1 MMYKTSVLTVTLL
14 IGLAG
19 CASEYKTEAKEETAA
34 KKEATAPVNCKTA
47 EGDLRVLNSEKVNA
61 AQQAAAGVSTIAP
74 IGIVAGLVTG
84 TEGEKAQVTTGEYNK
99 ALDAAIAHIK
109 TTCHIQ

>member
-1 MMYKTSVLTVTLL
+1 MINKTIVVTVALV

-47 EGDLRVLNSEKVNA
+47 EGDLRMLNN
-61 AQQAAAGVSTIAP
+61 
-74 IGIVAGLVTG
+74 
-84 TEGEKAQVTTGEYNK
+84 EKASTANRIATRGSIGVRMWGMVRV
-99 ALDAAIAHIK
+99 AA
-109 TTCHIQ
+109 

>member
-1 MMYKTSVLTVTLL
+1 MINKTIVVTVALL

-19 CASEYKTEAKEETAA
+19 CASEYKTEGKEEAAA
-34 KKEATAPVNCKTA
+34 KKEATTPVNCKTA
-47 EGDLRVLNSEKVNA
+47 EGDLRMLNSEKVNA
-61 AQQAAAGVSTIAP
+61 GQQAAAGVSTVTP
-74 IGIVAGLVTG
+74 IGLVAGLVTG

-109 TTCHIQ
+109 TTCHIP